1 MFAIFT
7 ILPRQILDKILD
19 SRFFGIMIDKNTDIS
34 ILGHFVIF
42 VISLEGGVVTTS
54 FLGYCALL
62 MDKRTQVCFL
72 TYLLVL

>member
-1 MFAIFT
+1 
-7 ILPRQILDKILD
+7 
-19 SRFFGIMIDKNTDIS
+19 MIDKNTDIS

-62 MDKRTQVCFL
+62 MDKRAQVCFL